1 MKILLED
8 ILDDIDLEDSEDSSV
23 VSNMINNS
31 DDIDTD

>member
-8 ILDDIDLEDSEDSSV
+8 ILDNIDLEDSEDSSV
-23 VSNMINNS
+23 VSNIINNS